1 MLFYT
6 NIYTRGDYVHFRGF
20 KDGKRVNQKIPFQP
34 TLYVR
39 SGKPSE
45 YKSLVGENL
54 EKIKFSTIKEARNF
68 VDQYKEVSNFPIFG
82 NTKIYGNFRAD
93 RVIFE

>member
-6 NIYTRGDYVHFRGF
+6 NIYTRGNYVHFRGF

-45 YKSLVGENL
+45 FKSLWGENL

-68 VDQYKEVSNFPIFG
+68 VESV
-82 NTKIYGNFRAD
+82 RATELTELSLCIHVELET
-93 RVIFE
+93 RSA